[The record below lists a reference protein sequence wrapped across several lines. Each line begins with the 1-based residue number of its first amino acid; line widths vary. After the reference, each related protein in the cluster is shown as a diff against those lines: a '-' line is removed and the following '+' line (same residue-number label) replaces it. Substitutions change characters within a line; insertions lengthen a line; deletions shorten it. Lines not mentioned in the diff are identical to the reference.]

1 MPSETVSDGILLL
14 VQPISFKV
22 LSGMTSQ
29 TLSRLLSATDRI
41 KGKSIMENAVDKA
54 SATAASSAITL
65 MLL

>member
-1 MPSETVSDGILLL
+1 MA
-14 VQPISFKV
+14 
-22 LSGMTSQ
+22 SQ

-41 KGKSIMENAVDKA
+41 SGKSITENAVDKA